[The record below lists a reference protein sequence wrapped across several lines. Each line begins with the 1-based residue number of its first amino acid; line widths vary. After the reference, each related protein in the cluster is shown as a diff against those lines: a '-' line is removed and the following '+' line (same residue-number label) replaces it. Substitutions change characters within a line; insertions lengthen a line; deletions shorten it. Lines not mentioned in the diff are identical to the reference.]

1 MRLFTA
7 PAIAVAIALSLAC
20 ARRPTRELEDA
31 HRHLAEAEKAQAS
44 FYARS
49 SYEEARKSLSE
60 AERLAGERK
69 YEDARVV
76 ALESVSHSRSAVG
89 ITAENKKK
97 MLEALKLN
105 LDSTA
110 RDLTEAEREITL
122 AASRQIDAPTIDLF
136 RRDILG
142 ARGKLQEAERLRS
155 AGDIPAGRK
164 WSDDARIAVDM
175 LLREIRF
182 SVAQRPITHP
192 PAKNRHRSAPTR

>member
-31 HRHLAEAEKAQAS
+31 HRNLAEAEKAQAS

-49 SYEEARKSLSE
+49 SFEEARKSLSE

-97 MLEALKLN
+97 MLDALKLN
-105 LDSTA
+105 LASTA
-110 RDLTEAEREITL
+110 RDLTQAEQEISL
-122 AASRQIDAPTIDLF
+122 AESHQIDAPTIDLF
-136 RRDILG
+136 RRDLLG
-142 ARGKLQEAERLRS
+142 ARGKLQEAERLGS
-155 AGDIPAGRK
+155 AGDIPGGRK
-164 WSDDARIAVDM
+164 WSDDARIAADM

-192 PAKNRHRSAPTR
+192 PAKTRHRSARTR